1 MKVIFD
7 IDGTIADC
15 THRLHMIEGDKK
27 EWEKFFFACVDDK
40 PIYRILM
47 LLDYLVTDVGSSN
60 FIFCTSRPERTRK
73 ETVEWILT
81 HTGFR
86 MLSKDKL
93 LMRGDNDRRP
103 DTIVK
108 PELLEKAGLTPDKVL
123 FIVEDRTKV
132 VNKLRELGYTV
143 LQCAS
148 GDY

>member
-15 THRLHMIEGDKK
+15 SHRLHLIEGEKK

-40 PIYRILM
+40 PIKPILE
-47 LLDYLVTDVGSSN
+47 LLESIFGSCD
-60 FIFCTSRPERTRK
+60 IVFCTSRPERTRK
-73 ETVEWILT
+73 ETTDWIIEN
-81 HTGFR
+81 TGYR
-86 MLSKDKL
+86 YLPKNEL
-93 LMRGDNDRRP
+93 LMRSDNDRRP

-108 PELLEKAGLTPDKVL
+108 PELLEKEGLTPDRVL

-132 VNKLRELGYTV
+132 VKKWRELGYTV
-143 LQCAS
+143 LQCAD